1 MNFQIALLLCILVVA
16 LALFSSERIAADVV
30 ALGVLL
36 ALVFTG
42 LLPKDKAFDGFGSDT
57 VIMILGLLIL
67 TAALERTG
75 VVELTGRAVLRHTG
89 KDPDRLYWIVIVVS
103 AGWGPSLATPP
114 PRRFF
119 CRSSLA
125 SQKRRE

>member
-1 MNFQIALLLCILVVA
+1 MA

-67 TAALERTG
+67 TAALELYG
-75 VVELTGRAVLRHTG
+75 CGRA
-89 KDPDRLYWIVIVVS
+89 DRTRR
-103 AGWGPSLATPP
+103 AAPHRQGP
-114 PRRFF
+114 
-119 CRSSLA
+119 
-125 SQKRRE
+125 